1 MAARIPPFRTGR
13 CLKGFGEEK
22 KTLSGFLS
30 AVLEIAESYLPSEV
44 NTTNDFSIPLAGIC
58 KKKSAMKLL

>member
-1 MAARIPPFRTGR
+1 MAAGIPPFRTGR

-22 KTLSGFLS
+22 KNFEWIFLS

-58 KKKSAMKLL
+58 KKSAMKLL